1 MDEKELEI
9 NEEEIVENKE
19 KKNTEEKSQDSENK
33 EEITKSESSDNKEE
47 QDDKTPAIS
56 EENEDAFSEEA
67 KDKKEDQIDETKED
81 KEEITKPESSDNKEE
96 QEDGTTTVSEE
107 NDDAS
112 SEETKD
118 KKEDQ
123 IDETKEDKE
132 EITKSESSNN
142 EEEQEDETSK
152 VSEENN
158 DKKSDEKAVKK
169 ESNFKFIKILWKII
183 KTILI
188 LVLIV
193 IFFVIIVQRVTN
205 NKASVGGYGVYTIVS
220 ESMVPEYNIYDMLI
234 AKKTN
239 PQDIAIGDDVVY
251 QGKEGDF
258 NGKIVTHRVIKKKHD
273 GKIYSF
279 VTKGIANPVEDPE
292 ISEDQIYGKVLVKSQ
307 ILSTAS
313 KVLNTTYGFYFII
326 FVPIVIMV
334 TLEIIDTVNER
345 KKLKRN

>member
-47 QDDKTPAIS
+47 QEDETTTVS
-56 EENEDAFSEEA
+56 EENEDASSEEA
-67 KDKKEDQIDETKED
+67 KDKKEDQIDETKENE
-81 KEEITKPESSDNKEE
+81 EEITKPESSD
-96 QEDGTTTVSEE
+96 
-107 NDDAS
+107 
-112 SEETKD
+112 
-118 KKEDQ
+118 
-123 IDETKEDKE
+123 
-132 EITKSESSNN
+132 N

-158 DKKSDEKAVKK
+158 DKKSEEKAVKK

-326 FVPIVIMV
+326 FVPIVIIV

>member
-33 EEITKSESSDNKEE
+33 EKITKPESSDNKEE
-47 QDDKTPAIS
+47 QDDKISAIS

-67 KDKKEDQIDETKED
+67 KDKKEDQIDETKENE
-81 KEEITKPESSDNKEE
+81 EEITKPESSDNKEE
-96 QEDGTTTVSEE
+96 QDDKTSVISEE
-107 NDDAS
+107 NEDAS
-112 SEETKD
+112 SEEAKD
-118 KKEDQ
+118 KKENQ
-123 IDETKEDKE
+123 IDETK
-132 EITKSESSNN
+132 
-142 EEEQEDETSK
+142 EDETSK

-158 DKKSDEKAVKK
+158 DKKSEEKAVKK

-326 FVPIVIMV
+326 FVPIVIIV

>member
-33 EEITKSESSDNKEE
+33 EKITKSESSDNKEE
-47 QDDKTPAIS
+47 QDDKTSAIS

-81 KEEITKPESSDNKEE
+81 EEKITKPESSDNKEE
-96 QEDGTTTVSEE
+96 QDDKTSVISEE
-107 NDDAS
+107 NEDAS
-112 SEETKD
+112 SEEAKD
-118 KKEDQ
+118 KKENQ
-123 IDETKEDKE
+123 IDETKED
-132 EITKSESSNN
+132 
-142 EEEQEDETSK
+142 ETSN

-158 DKKSDEKAVKK
+158 DKKSEEKAVKK

-326 FVPIVIMV
+326 FVPIVIIV

>member
-33 EEITKSESSDNKEE
+33 EKITKSESSDNKEE
-47 QDDKTPAIS
+47 QDDKTSVIS
-56 EENEDAFSEEA
+56 EENEDASSEEA
-67 KDKKEDQIDETKED
+67 KDKKENQIDETKED
-81 KEEITKPESSDNKEE
+81 
-96 QEDGTTTVSEE
+96 
-107 NDDAS
+107 
-112 SEETKD
+112 
-118 KKEDQ
+118 
-123 IDETKEDKE
+123 
-132 EITKSESSNN
+132 
-142 EEEQEDETSK
+142 ETSN

-158 DKKSDEKAVKK
+158 DKKSEEKAVKK

-326 FVPIVIMV
+326 FVPIVIIV